1 MTSPFR
7 SSNVGPSFDVVSI
20 VPPETGL
27 PVITPVNCGAK
38 EVIAQ
43 VISTVDSSSLSDK
56 HPMTVDSDRG
66 PLVDTR
72 FSGCGLHCLVN
83 IPRNSL
89 CNNTHAGVVY
99 DPSLTFW
106 TYLIVRTV
114 LGVLT
119 AASLMMFEGA
129 VMATVQEMGG
139 DYGIQR
145 FVGNFGA
152 IVFAPLGGYIIDV
165 TSNGIDDE
173 KTVVVEQTTFA
184 AVIYVYLGLKL
195 VAAVMILMIQ
205 LDFKPPGERILS
217 NIRAILRNAEV
228 LVFLGMM
235 MFAGTFWGFIEAF
248 LFWYLDDLGASH
260 FLMGWTVAVGM
271 VTSLPFLVF
280 SGPITDVIGHMNVII
295 VGMLAYTARLLG
307 YSFITDPT
315 YVYPFEALEGLT
327 MALMMTSAVTYV
339 AKISSPSTLASVMGL
354 MGALFFGVGKGS
366 GSLFGG
372 LLMSAYGAPATF
384 RTFAVTAAVCS
395 LGYGF
400 FQWLYVKPKRLL
412 TSEDGSSVN
421 PGSSHD
427 NDVDSNQGK
436 PEEEE
441 KNLGRLKIGFG
452 EMKPNAKQADST
464 STLPQ
469 DETLGKIIRGRY
481 ADFSP
486 SPSPSPPPP
495 PPPPEMLEESPR
507 PMPRFTSGPRSIT
520 GGTRV

>member
-1 MTSPFR
+1 
-7 SSNVGPSFDVVSI
+7 
-20 VPPETGL
+20 
-27 PVITPVNCGAK
+27 VNCGSK

-43 VISTVDSSSLSDK
+43 VISTVDSSSISDAQYVTESGISA
-56 HPMTVDSDRG
+56 HG
-66 PLVDTR
+66 PLVDIR

-83 IPRNSL
+83 IPRNTL

-106 TYLIVRTV
+106 TYLVVRTV

-152 IVFAPLGGYIIDV
+152 IVFAPLGGYIIDI
-165 TSNGIDDE
+165 TSQPKDE
-173 KTVVVEQTTFA
+173 INNVMGRSSYS

-195 VAAVMILMIQ
+195 IAALMILMIQ

-217 NIRAILRNAEV
+217 NIRGIVRNAEV
-228 LVFLGMM
+228 MVFLGMM

-295 VGMLAYTARLLG
+295 VGMLAYTARMLG

-339 AKISSPSTLASVMGL
+339 AKISSANTIASVMGL
-354 MGALFFGVGKGS
+354 MGALFFGLGKGS
-366 GSLFGG
+366 GSLLGG
-372 LLMSAYGAPATF
+372 LLMSYIGAQNTF
-384 RTFAVTAAVCS
+384 RTFAVIAFTCS
-395 LGYGF
+395 LSYGF
-400 FQWLYVKPKRLL
+400 FQWLYVKPRRMR
-412 TSEDGSSVN
+412 SSN
-421 PGSSHD
+421 DSQSSDEPASSND
-427 NDVDSNQGK
+427 NDFHT
-436 PEEEE
+436 ER
-441 KNLGRLKIGFG
+441 KNASAIGINFNK
-452 EMKPNAKQADST
+452 M
-464 STLPQ
+464 
-469 DETLGKIIRGRY
+469 TLGK
-481 ADFSP
+481 DN
-486 SPSPSPPPP
+486 
-495 PPPPEMLEESPR
+495 L
-507 PMPRFTSGPRSIT
+507 
-520 GGTRV
+520 